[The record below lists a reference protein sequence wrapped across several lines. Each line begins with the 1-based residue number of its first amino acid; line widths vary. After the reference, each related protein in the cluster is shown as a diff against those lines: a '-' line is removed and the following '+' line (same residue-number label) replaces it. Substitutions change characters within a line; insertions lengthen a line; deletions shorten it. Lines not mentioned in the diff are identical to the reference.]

1 MVIGI
6 YNYALE
12 RIMVSIITQNSQIKV
27 SGIKLELY
35 LHHRRIMNQ

>member
-27 SGIKLELY
+27 SGITLSYIFIIGES
-35 LHHRRIMNQ
+35 